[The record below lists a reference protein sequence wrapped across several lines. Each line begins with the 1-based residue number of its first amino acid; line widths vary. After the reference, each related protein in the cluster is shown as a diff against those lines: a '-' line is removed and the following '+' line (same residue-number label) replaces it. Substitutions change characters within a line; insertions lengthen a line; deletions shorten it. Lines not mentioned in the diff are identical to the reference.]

1 MRIALTVLLS
11 FCVATILSQ
20 MVGVGVLWSTGN
32 LNGDTI
38 SIVAAILAGEP
49 IGEDVAETKI
59 EAETV
64 QITQKQLLEYRANR
78 LLDIDHRNRE
88 VEARV
93 NFDAGILAR
102 VREERAALEKL
113 IKNFKQE
120 LKQIDEAETSEG
132 AEKVRSVLAKVKP
145 AQAKDILMS
154 RELSDTVRLLSEMPD
169 RIIAKLLKE
178 FKTEAEMT
186 RMEEILKSLDEGK
199 QQAEAARKAL
209 GELEQIGR

>member
-1 MRIALTVLLS
+1 MRVALTVLLS

-32 LNGDTI
+32 LNGNTI
-38 SIVAAILAGEP
+38 AIVAAVLAGEP
-49 IGEDVAETKI
+49 IGEDVVEEI
-59 EAETV
+59 EAESV
-64 QITQKQLLEYRANR
+64 QVTQEQLLEFRANR

-154 RELSDTVRLLSEMPD
+154 RELSDTVRLLSGMPD

-178 FKTEAEMT
+178 FKTNEEMT
-186 RMEEILKSLDEGK
+186 RAQEILKSLDEGK

-209 GELEQIGR
+209 EELGQIGQ

>member
-1 MRIALTVLLS
+1 MRVALTVLLS

-20 MVGVGVLWSTGN
+20 AIGVGVLWSTGN
-32 LNGDTI
+32 LNGNTI
-38 SIVAAILAGEP
+38 AIVAAVLAGEP
-49 IGEDVAETKI
+49 IGEDVAEEI
-59 EAETV
+59 EAESV
-64 QITQKQLLEYRANR
+64 QVTQEQLLEFRANR

-113 IKNFKQE
+113 KKNFEQE

-154 RELSDTVRLLSEMPD
+154 RELSDAVRLLSEMPD

-178 FKTEAEMT
+178 FKTEAEMK
-186 RMEEILKSLDEGK
+186 RAQEILKSLDEGK
-199 QQAEAARKAL
+199 QQAEAARGAL
-209 GELEQIGR
+209 EELEQIGR